1 MALTTKTT
9 EKLSVDIKHVLN
21 HKLNWQIEEINLI
34 GSGVI
39 NAVFLIH
46 EKNLGRLAVRTPWR
60 SEENMMDKNSSG
72 IISLKKEAVISEH
85 CHKYHIPVPKI
96 HQLYFSKEINF
107 IVSDFVAGDGQD
119 IPPYDIGELIS
130 KIHKIPL
137 HGLSI
142 ADQNEQSL
150 SKIVSQ
156 RITERVDS
164 LNKLINSNFIIPSLQ
179 ELEEILNTAQTK
191 NSLLHL
197 DVRQPNL
204 IGENGM
210 IKAIIDW
217 DNSFIGNPIMELMRI
232 FETKELDEEDF
243 IKGYKDVDIIQNTN
257 AIIQCIY
264 RLDTALML
272 SILFTSFINDSEKR
286 NYYLKRVRNLTKEIT
301 NHL

>member
-1 MALTTKTT
+1 
-9 EKLSVDIKHVLN
+9 
-21 HKLNWQIEEINLI
+21 
-34 GSGVI
+34 
-39 NAVFLIH
+39 
-46 EKNLGRLAVRTPWR
+46 
-60 SEENMMDKNSSG
+60 MMDKNSSG

-85 CHKYHIPVPKI
+85 CHKYQIPVPKI
-96 HQLYFSKEINF
+96 HQLYFSEDINF
-107 IVSDFVAGDGQD
+107 LVSDYVAGDGKE
-119 IPPYDIGELIS
+119 ISSYDIGELVY
-130 KIHKIPL
+130 KIHKVPL
-137 HGLSI
+137 DGLSI
-142 ADQNEQSL
+142 IDQNEQKL
-150 SKIVSQ
+150 SNIVSH
-156 RITERVDS
+156 RITQRTHS
-164 LNKLINSNFIIPSLQ
+164 LNKLINANFSIPSFQ
-179 ELEEILNTAQTK
+179 ELEAILNTSQTK

-232 FETKELDEEDF
+232 FETKELDEEEF
-243 IKGYKDVDIIQNTN
+243 VKGYKDVDIIQNTN

-286 NYYLKRVRNLTKEIT
+286 NYYLKRVHNLTKEIT